1 MQPLGKPERK
11 AGESKEGKESKQDE
25 PSSGNGGGGSGRKHT
40 PAVVFMFLELMVREL
55 RAMTPARAQSSEN
68 FFDLLSVI
76 LDDGGDGDR
85 RRQFLVV
92 KGLLPVLM
100 QRISAEIANY
110 ERYDRLSCCSG
121 SFPVLT
127 DLYAC
132 RIEATSPFRDAVDPR
147 ALYGL
152 ILLLREM
159 INVPAIR

>member
-1 MQPLGKPERK
+1 MRFVVVSLTAVRVQPLGKPERK
-11 AGESKEGKESKQDE
+11 AAESKDGKESKLDE
-25 PSSGNGGGGSGRKHT
+25 PSGGSAGGSSSGRKHT

-110 ERYDRLSCCSG
+110 EL
-121 SFPVLT
+121 
-127 DLYAC
+127 
-132 RIEATSPFRDAVDPR
+132 
-147 ALYGL
+147 
-152 ILLLREM
+152 
-159 INVPAIR
+159 